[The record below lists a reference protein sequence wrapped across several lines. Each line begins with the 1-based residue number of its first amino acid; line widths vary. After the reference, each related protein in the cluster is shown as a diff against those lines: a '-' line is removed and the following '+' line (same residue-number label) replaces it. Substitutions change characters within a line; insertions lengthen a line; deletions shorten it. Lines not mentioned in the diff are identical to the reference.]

1 MPKLTPKQQQKKLR
15 RHNPIAR
22 TTTASGSAAVASNSS
37 QLGQQEDVIPVINS
51 LPLTSSPS
59 APVSLEEDEKVHRA
73 LLSLNPLLL
82 TKTSRVALLAPKHM
96 LLQRLLHH
104 LDHHRLEVRKE
115 AAGCLRNLCVEGQWS
130 GREQVWN
137 LGGGAT
143 ALAQIQY
150 AAEELGL
157 LPKTDRAQVVSQ
169 TVPEAVGAAKKSEEM
184 NRKERRQ
191 AAKANKTSG
200 GAAATPDSVAPA
212 IATPASAAAE
222 ADAHDLHLLH
232 LSLLENHL
240 TIIWCLLET
249 VTSPL
254 WLTQLNK
261 SILGGLLCSAIARGA
276 SAYTGQASSTGKI
289 TQKERDEIKN
299 AELDVALTAA
309 NVLATWIED
318 NAAAS
323 ASLVGLPVDLAEQV
337 VAFEQGGNSSAP
349 GTKSRKRL
357 ETILDKFGSISSKQ
371 ASAGKARLDQMASA
385 ASLLSTTRMSSPED
399 VQRLNLGLLALAS
412 CSNILTALPAAI
424 RAWVPAP
431 ASATSSCKTLM
442 QWQVSEATPLL
453 LQFLNNNGS
462 SQLWTA
468 SAKSSLAS
476 GGEEKQKLQAE
487 SGMDVDVQRDGN
499 GEDAQ
504 DEGEDAPAS
513 SLTTR
518 KVDTMTLAM
527 ELLGEICTEAGS
539 EDVSLLPG
547 STLGDGDSEDDGE
560 DMEEDDDGD
569 REGSEDTLDS
579 EQEQEML
586 MLTEADRAGA
596 SEGKDDDGDL
606 SMEVSASKPSNV
618 NGTPSK
624 SKNGS
629 GGSRRKWESPYS
641 TLFVHHKVA
650 AAILDILSAQA
661 AVESEFTGTSLSSRD
676 FTLASHSTLASLLSA
691 IASYGQ
697 PPPTHPLEEGSRKER
712 QVRLF
717 QKWVAEQSESVRM
730 VWSGLMPWAER
741 VQTALAAPGAAPE
754 AAQWSS
760 AVAQPIWTSLNAL
773 VVMHEGLEV
782 LPISLSGGQD
792 GQSDIERIFTTPLM
806 TMMSYKGPEGAHAAQ
821 AASLIISTL
830 AYHARIPVLAIA
842 DAGAQQLSLLERNKF
857 AADCFLSI
865 LALYTSPSSAGA
877 GVGSASQPSEILPL
891 LATLNALID
900 LYADETSTWDEPIF
914 RSYHLLGKL
923 QSLTRAEAGGRVIRE
938 RIRAIDKRREEALR
952 SMAEETWENWG
963 AWVGY
968 RVGLGLGE

>member
-22 TTTASGSAAVASNSS
+22 TTTASGSAAAASNGS
-37 QLGQQEDVIPVINS
+37 QPGQQEDVIPVINS

-59 APVSLEEDEKVHRA
+59 APLSLEEDEKVHRA

-82 TKTSRVALLAPKHM
+82 TKSSRVALLAPKHM

-104 LDHHRLEVRKE
+104 LNHHRLEVRKE

-137 LGGGAT
+137 LGGGTT
-143 ALAQIQY
+143 ALAQIEY
-150 AAEELGL
+150 AAGELGL
-157 LPKTDRAQVVSQ
+157 LPKTQHAQVAAEA
-169 TVPEAVGAAKKSEEM
+169 VPEATAASKKPEEM

-191 AAKANKTSG
+191 AAKATKSSA
-200 GAAATPDSVAPA
+200 GAAASPDNVAPA

-249 VTSPL
+249 VNSPA
-254 WLTQLNK
+254 WLTQLDK
-261 SILGGLLCSAIARGA
+261 SSLGGLLCSAIARGA
-276 SAYTGQASSTGKI
+276 SAYAGQTTSTGKI
-289 TQKERDEIKN
+289 TQKERDEVKN
-299 AELDVALTAA
+299 ADLDVALTAA

-318 NAAAS
+318 NPTAS
-323 ASLVGLPVDLAEQV
+323 ASLVGLPLDLAEQV

-357 ETILDKFGSISSKQ
+357 ETILDKFGSISTKQ
-371 ASAGKARLDQMASA
+371 INAGKGRLDQMASA
-385 ASLLSTTRMSSPED
+385 TRLLSSAKMSTPED

-412 CSNILTALPAAI
+412 CSNALTALPAPI

-431 ASATSSCKTLM
+431 ASAASSCQTLM
-442 QWQVSEATPLL
+442 QWQVTEATPLL
-453 LQFLNNNGS
+453 LQFLTSNGAS

-468 SAKSSLAS
+468 VAKSSSAH
-476 GGEEKQKLQAE
+476 GGEEKQKLQTE
-487 SGMDVDVQRDGN
+487 SGMDVDVQREGN
-499 GEDAQ
+499 GNDAQ

-513 SLTTR
+513 SLTMR

-527 ELLGEICTEAGS
+527 ELLGEVCTEAGS

-547 STLGDGDSEDDGE
+547 STSDDDSFDDDGE
-560 DMEEDDDGD
+560 DMMEDDDGD

-586 MLTEADRAGA
+586 MLTEADREVAA
-596 SEGKDDDGDL
+596 ERQDNDGDL
-606 SMEVSASKPSNV
+606 SMEASASKPSN
-618 NGTPSK
+618 GTGTLSK

-629 GGSRRKWESPYS
+629 AASKRKWESPYS
-641 TLFVHHKVA
+641 TLFVQHDVSA
-650 AAILDILSAQA
+650 AVLSILSAQA
-661 AVESEFTGTSLSSRD
+661 AAEHESAVTSSSSKD
-676 FTLASHSTLASLLSA
+676 FNLASHSTLASLLSA

-712 QVRLF
+712 QVRFF
-717 QKWVAEQSESVRM
+717 QRWVREQSERLSR
-730 VWSGLMPWAER
+730 VWNGLTPWADK
-741 VQTALAAPGAAPE
+741 VHTALTASGAASE
-754 AAQWSS
+754 TVEWSS
-760 AVAQPIWTSLNAL
+760 TIAQPIWTSLNAL

-782 LPISLSGGQD
+782 LPISLSAVQD
-792 GQSDIERIFTTPLM
+792 GQAALEKTFTSPLM
-806 TMMSYKGPEGAHAAQ
+806 SLISYKGPESAHAAH

-830 AYHARIPVLAIA
+830 AYLARIPSLAPAIEA
-842 DAGAQQLSLLERNKF
+842 NQQPSLLERNKF
-857 AADCFLSI
+857 AADCFLSV
-865 LALYTSPSSAGA
+865 LGLYTSPSSAGN
-877 GVGSASQPSEILPL
+877 ASHSIHILPL

-900 LYADETSTWDEPIF
+900 LYADETSPWDEPIF
-914 RSYHLLGKL
+914 RSHHLLGKL